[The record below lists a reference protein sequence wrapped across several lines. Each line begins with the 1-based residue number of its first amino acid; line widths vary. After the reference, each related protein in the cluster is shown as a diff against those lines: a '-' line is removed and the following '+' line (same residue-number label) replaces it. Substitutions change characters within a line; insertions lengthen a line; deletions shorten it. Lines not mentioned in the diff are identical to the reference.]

1 MILLGSFFINIFFF
15 IREKPKETLDLL
27 ENEGIEEY
35 EENNLF
41 HNLKH
46 LIENSKFYLEKYQ
59 KRNNIINIEINN
71 NNYRDNFENWEEI
84 GKGTYGTVYKAKIK
98 ECNEL
103 RAIKIIDK
111 KSIIEQLKT
120 EYNKDDIEEEYKQF
134 INFFINEI
142 NNMIICSNN
151 NLNENSIKYFECF
164 NTSEEF
170 VTVMELCDCNLQ
182 QLLNS
187 KKLAFNI
194 EEIKEI
200 LSQLNNTFKIM
211 AQHKIIHRDLK
222 LLNILVKFKNK
233 EKTKFIVKLTDYGES
248 KQLISLTRKC
258 RTHAGTILTMAPEI
272 LNEEEYDSKCDLWS
286 LGVIIYQLAFKQYPY
301 NAQTEIGLIKQIYKN
316 KQALFKKTNNK
327 ELDNLIRKLL
337 EKDPM
342 KRLSWNQYFNDPFFK
357 SL

>member
-1 MILLGSFFINIFFF
+1 
-15 IREKPKETLDLL
+15 
-27 ENEGIEEY
+27 
-35 EENNLF
+35 
-41 HNLKH
+41 
-46 LIENSKFYLEKYQ
+46 
-59 KRNNIINIEINN
+59 
-71 NNYRDNFENWEEI
+71 
-84 GKGTYGTVYKAKIK
+84 
-98 ECNEL
+98 
-103 RAIKIIDK
+103 
-111 KSIIEQLKT
+111 
-120 EYNKDDIEEEYKQF
+120 
-134 INFFINEI
+134 
-142 NNMIICSNN
+142 MIICSNN